1 MLNSKP
7 VGTWLKK
14 MLLRVLGF
22 LVKLILPA
30 IMEALD
36 APDTA
41 VDADRNPTVTA
52 RLLER
57 VREAKRNTS
66 TTGRASTDS

>member
-1 MLNSKP
+1 
-7 VGTWLKK
+7 
-14 MLLRVLGF
+14 
-22 LVKLILPA
+22 
-30 IMEALD
+30 MEALD